1 MLTIDCLCHQLRRR
15 CLTGTSGSAEQIRMS
30 HAVMHNLISDRR
42 HNMFLSFDLLERVR
56 SPLPVQCH
64 VRHKLPP
71 TLYMENLIQHPKGL
85 EVALCRYLAG
95 HKAFL
100 EAIFASQNITQHR
113 A

>member
-1 MLTIDCLCHQLRRR
+1 
-15 CLTGTSGSAEQIRMS
+15 MS